1 MKKILLFIA
10 IVTISATGFATPKKT
25 KAFTNPG
32 IEHEKDT
39 ALKIIFQLTTND
51 TLAHKALMKQIG
63 NITSVEPSTKIEVVC
78 HGPGLEM
85 LQINKSV
92 VSKKIK
98 EFSDKGVV
106 FNACEFS
113 MSERKV
119 LKENILPSAGFVK
132 AGIIAIVKKQN
143 AGWSYIKAGF

>member
-1 MKKILLFIA
+1 
-10 IVTISATGFATPKKT
+10 
-25 KAFTNPG
+25 
-32 IEHEKDT
+32 
-39 ALKIIFQLTTND
+39 
-51 TLAHKALMKQIG
+51 MKQIG
-63 NITSVEPSTKIEVVC
+63 NITSVEPSTKIEVIC

-98 EFSDKGVV
+98 EFSGKGVV

-113 MSERKV
+113 MNERKV